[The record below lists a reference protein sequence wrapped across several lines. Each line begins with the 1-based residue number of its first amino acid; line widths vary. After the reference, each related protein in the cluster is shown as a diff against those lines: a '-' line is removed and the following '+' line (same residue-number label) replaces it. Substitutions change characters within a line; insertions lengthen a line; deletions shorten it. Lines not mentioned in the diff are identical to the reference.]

1 MPYSVM
7 LLKTWERLIKQEGLM
22 KFRKF
27 VAKVK
32 DMKVDCLLI
41 QAQYVSNMQLNQE
54 NK

>member
-1 MPYSVM
+1 MLICCRLVITETMPYSVM

-32 DMKVDCLLI
+32 DMEAHHLPL
-41 QAQYVSNMQLNQE
+41 
-54 NK
+54 